1 MNLVNA
7 LRFMVALTFNSQVNN
22 NFQYKLLKLFVAL
35 KVGFHSSIK
44 SLCGSVHNF
53 FFRLLI
59 LVICVMS
66 TILISGDF
74 F

>member
-35 KVGFHSSIK
+35 KVGFHNSIK

-53 FFRLLI
+53 FFG
-59 LVICVMS
+59 C
-66 TILISGDF
+66 
-74 F
+74 